1 MTVLS
6 ELKFDGFAERCY
18 EVNSDIWTS
27 KVFLDIETLSL
38 VGTPLTV
45 IGLLQGGEKPTATQ
59 LFLLKEEGERELL
72 LRFLELTKDAEVVTY
87 NGANLIFLLLI
98 KASSPRARTV
108 CPKSSRGFV
117 SHSKA

>member
-72 LRFLELTKDAEVVTY
+72 LRFLELTKDAEW
-87 NGANLIFLLLI
+87 
-98 KASSPRARTV
+98 
-108 CPKSSRGFV
+108 
-117 SHSKA
+117 